1 MHLLAD
7 ITGFTAPAAACG
19 VAWAGVF
26 AHGTFVAASTVWGP
40 VVSRASGDGP
50 PQVALTFDGGPAPDS
65 TGRVLDALGELGV
78 RAAFFVGGRD
88 AQRFPVLVERIHG
101 EGHVVGNRGWDRH
114 PLGLLRDRS
123 YWSAQIRRT
132 DALVEQVIGR
142 RPALFR
148 PPAGVKTWHLM
159 SAADRAGHTV
169 VTWSRR
175 MSAGAAAD
183 ASRGDVIL
191 VRVGR
196 GATAEAAVRSLV
208 SSLINQ
214 GLSPRRLDEVLGTPA
229 YRTPPEVATVRPTA
243 FCRAA

>member
-7 ITGFTAPAAACG
+7 ITGLTAPAAACG

-26 AHGTFVAASTVWGP
+26 AHGTFVPASTVWGP

-65 TGRVLDALGELGV
+65 SGRVLDALGELGV
-78 RAAFFVGGRD
+78 PAAFFVVGRD
-88 AQRFPVLVERIHG
+88 AERFPALVDRMHG

-114 PLGLLRDRS
+114 PLGLFRDRS

-132 DALVEQVIGR
+132 DTLIEQVIGR
-142 RPALFR
+142 RPAMFR

-159 SAADRAGHTV
+159 SAAGRAGHTV

-175 MSAGAAAD
+175 LDGGAAPD
-183 ASRGDVIL
+183 AARGDVIS
-191 VRVGR
+191 VRVGG
-196 GATAEAAVRSLV
+196 GASAESAVRSLV
-208 SSLINQ
+208 NSLVEQ
-214 GLSPRRLDEVLGTPA
+214 GLSPRRLDAVLGIAAYHVPRQPA
-229 YRTPPEVATVRPTA
+229 TARPA
-243 FCRAA
+243 PLRRAA